1 MLLNLPAKSN
11 SIILFFKF
19 TINCAKLLLAVLTG
33 NVSVKKYHKNVW
45 ALKWCHI
52 RIMANKLKSKIGL
65 GWFISV
71 DFVFIKCHKFISL
84 DHNCHLFTLFE

>member
-1 MLLNLPAKSN
+1 MLLNLLAKSN
-11 SIILFFKF
+11 SIISFSKF
-19 TINCAKLLLAVLTG
+19 TINCAKLILGVLTG
-33 NVSVKKYHKNVW
+33 NVSVKKNYYKNVW

-52 RIMANKLKSKIGL
+52 MARNLKSKIGL

-71 DFVFIKCHKFISL
+71 DFMFIKGHKFISL